1 MFGEHR
7 RNERIGFEKILYEQH
22 KNRINNSRTVLDTH
36 QHTKIKPIPKYKI
49 ENQIQRKK
57 IEFENANFLTRLA
70 KVRGAIKTHN
80 HISVIRQL
88 QLKKYLARI
97 KRRSEL
103 QKIQNDNMRLLNA
116 IQKVKP
122 SIKVEEFE
130 KDFEKS
136 RKIIKTMSLYP
147 EYIK

>member
-1 MFGEHR
+1 M
-7 RNERIGFEKILYEQH
+7 
-22 KNRINNSRTVLDTH
+22 
-36 QHTKIKPIPKYKI
+36 
-49 ENQIQRKK
+49 
-57 IEFENANFLTRLA
+57 
-70 KVRGAIKTHN
+70 
-80 HISVIRQL
+80 

-103 QKIQNDNMRLLNA
+103 QTIQNDNMRLLNA

-147 EYIK
+147 EYLK